1 MNAPTMVPPD
11 LVPFPVAAKSHTKN
25 IAESA
30 AFARESNPM
39 HAMLARYERAAI
51 ALDLDAGIDRI
62 LRQPEREVTIAI
74 PVEMDDGRIDVFT
87 GYRVVHSTL
96 RGSGKGGIRYDL
108 GVTPDEVRALASW
121 MTWKCAVVDLPFGGA
136 KGGVLCDPRALSMR
150 ELERITRRYTSGLIG
165 IFGPDA
171 DVPASD
177 VGTNE
182 QVMTWILDTY
192 SMHAQRTV
200 PAVVTGKP
208 VALGGSLGRGDATD
222 RGVLLTTDAALA
234 HLGIPLTGATVA
246 VQGFGKVG
254 AAAARLLADAG
265 ARVGA
270 VSDWTGGRYDARGLD
285 VRQLEAWV
293 RRTGSLADCTFGE
306 PLSNLELL
314 ELPVDVLVPAAL
326 ESVITSRNAA
336 RVRARIVCEG
346 ANGPTTA
353 EADATLEANGVF
365 VVPDILANA
374 GGVTVS
380 YFEWVQNRA
389 AYSWTEAVVNE
400 RLGDVM
406 RRSFSQVLDLS
417 AKHHVSMRT
426 AAYMLGIGR
435 VAEVQKL
442 RGFYA

>member
-1 MNAPTMVPPD
+1 VGA
-11 LVPFPVAAKSHTKN
+11 SH
-25 IAESA
+25 
-30 AFARESNPM
+30 R
-39 HAMLARYERAAI
+39 L
-51 ALDLDAGIDRI
+51 
-62 LRQPEREVTIAI
+62 
-74 PVEMDDGRIDVFT
+74 
-87 GYRVVHSTL
+87 
-96 RGSGKGGIRYDL
+96 
-108 GVTPDEVRALASW
+108 
-121 MTWKCAVVDLPFGGA
+121 
-136 KGGVLCDPRALSMR
+136 
-150 ELERITRRYTSGLIG
+150 TRRL
-165 IFGPDA
+165 
-171 DVPASD
+171 
-177 VGTNE
+177 
-182 QVMTWILDTY
+182 
-192 SMHAQRTV
+192 
-200 PAVVTGKP
+200 
-208 VALGGSLGRGDATD
+208 
-222 RGVLLTTDAALA
+222 
-234 HLGIPLTGATVA
+234 
-246 VQGFGKVG
+246 
-254 AAAARLLADAG
+254 
-265 ARVGA
+265 
-270 VSDWTGGRYDARGLD
+270 
-285 VRQLEAWV
+285 
-293 RRTGSLADCTFGE
+293 
-306 PLSNLELL
+306 LSNLELL

>member
-1 MNAPTMVPPD
+1 MSTSTLPPPD
-11 LVPFPVAAKSHTKN
+11 ARPGASPTPTAPDAA
-25 IAESA
+25 AAA
-30 AFARESNPM
+30 AFARETNPM
-39 HAMLARYERAAI
+39 HAMLARYAAAAA
-51 ALDLDAGIDRI
+51 ALDLDPGIDKI

-74 PVEMDDGRIDVFT
+74 PVEMDDGRIEVFT

-96 RGSGKGGIRYDL
+96 RGPGKGGIRYDL

-136 KGGVLCDPRALSMR
+136 KGGVLCDPRALSER
-150 ELERITRRYTSGLIG
+150 ELERVTRRYTAGLIATL
-165 IFGPDA
+165 GPDA

-182 QVMTWILDTY
+182 QVMAWILDTY
-192 SMHAQRTV
+192 SMHVRHTA

-208 VALGGSLGRGDATD
+208 VVLGGSLGRGDATG
-222 RGVLLTTDAALA
+222 RGVLLTAEAALA
-234 HLGIPLTGATVA
+234 HLGISMAGATVA

-254 AAAARLLADAG
+254 AAAARLLAEAG
-265 ARVGA
+265 ARVVA
-270 VSDWTGGRYDARGLD
+270 VSDYTGGLHDARGLN
-285 VRQLEAWV
+285 VRDLEAWV
-293 RRTGSLADCTFGE
+293 LRHGTLLDCPYGDRIG
-306 PLSNLELL
+306 NDELL
-314 ELPVDVLVPAAL
+314 ALDVDVLVPAAL
-326 ESVITSRNAA
+326 ESVVTSRNAA
-336 RVRARIVCEG
+336 TIRARIVCEG

-389 AYSWTEAVVNE
+389 AYTWSEATVNE
-400 RLGDVM
+400 RLAEVM
-406 RRSFSQVLDLS
+406 RRSFTQVLGL
-417 AKHHVSMRT
+417 AKQRSVPMRT

-435 VAEVQKL
+435 VAAVQKL
-442 RGFYA
+442 RGLYA